1 MANKVLIFVVLCIF
15 FIFTISENSITSD
28 EVRTVDT
35 SSEINVSNL
44 TSFGY
49 FQIICLFENGKISN
63 NYSDL
68 SNLENLNLKFYPSNK
83 TGQPYRIFGRDTK
96 IEGFK
101 ETGLKQIK
109 EEKIKGGNILKI
121 TDNFISDNEKFLK
134 VNSANLKLKKFD
146 SDRDNYYVAYQQYYE
161 DIPVYRGLV
170 GLTIDGYGRIL
181 IIGSDFQQGINISTI
196 PKISKGDAIRIAKE
210 DVNFNNKED
219 KIKEISLMIIPKEDG
234 RYTLVWNVF
243 VVTESPL
250 GDWIFF
256 IDAFSGK
263 IIKKHNGIKF
273 GYVNG
278 TVSGMIY
285 PKKYDDVQQEK
296 NFSYEIIKI
305 NITSKSSAFYSGIGT
320 EGNFYDS
327 NMTIKFP
334 INLSNATHANL
345 TFLTQYYIEPG
356 WDFAYIEI
364 SNDSGNSWKQL
375 KGKYT
380 SSYSNPVVYTQGWI
394 NNSFAYTGNSFI
406 VLEENIDISNYTKGE
421 ILLRFRYTCDKY
433 EFKEGFYVD
442 NISIITDS
450 GVAFFDDAENDNGK
464 WNLSKFKVVNKSFS
478 HIYDATDK
486 NGYYEITRIEN
497 NTNIHSELIG
507 LYVDVDNDKQNDT
520 FYDFLWGGNETHNW
534 NWMAHDTS
542 YRQEESNTYYHVNKI
557 HDYFAEFN
565 FSELDYPL
573 KAVVEAN
580 GVKCNALYSPGMDR
594 ITFSGPQ
601 QNCESPALGSDII
614 YHEYTHA
621 VVGHIYDLGESGNI
635 MEDAMHEAFADYF
648 ACTINNDS
656 ILADGW
662 SFARNLNNTRKYPE
676 NWSNSDP
683 HIFGLILSGAL
694 WDVRKNLN
702 NTLTDSLIFKAIRI
716 TPHAYNFSEFMD
728 NLLIADDDNANVED
742 GTPHKKVICNAFAK
756 HGIYSAAGLCENEL
770 IKADDIFDAV
780 EMLEYLSGEK
790 NLTELTKY
798 DEFGKSYYKF
808 VGSDSDNINL
818 LDVFALIDNIVAGV

>member
-1 MANKVLIFVVLCIF
+1 MTNKFLIFAVLCIF
-15 FIFTISENSITSD
+15 FIFTIGENSIASD
-28 EVRTVDT
+28 EVKSIRT
-35 SSEINVSNL
+35 SSEINVSN
-44 TSFGY
+44 F
-49 FQIICLFENGKISN
+49 

-83 TGQPYRIFGRDTK
+83 TLSPHRIFGRDTK
-96 IEGFK
+96 IEGLK
-101 ETGLKQIK
+101 KTSLKQIK

-134 VNSANLKLKKFD
+134 VNPANLKLKKFD
-146 SDRDNYYVAYQQYYE
+146 SDNENYYVTYQQYYE

-170 GLTIDGYGRIL
+170 GLTIDRYGRIL
-181 IIGSDFQQGINISTI
+181 IIGSDFQQRINISTI

-210 DVNFNNKED
+210 DVNFNDKED
-219 KIKEISLMIIPKEDG
+219 EIKEIFLMIIPKEDAG
-234 RYTLVWNVF
+234 YTLVWNVF

-250 GDWIFF
+250 GDQIFF

-263 IIKKHNGIKF
+263 IIKKHNDIKF

-285 PKKYDDVQQEK
+285 PKRYDDVQQEK
-296 NFSYEIIKI
+296 NFSYEIVKI
-305 NITSKSSAFYSGIGT
+305 NMTSKSSAFYSGIGT
-320 EGNFYDS
+320 DGNFYDS

-345 TFLTQYYIEPG
+345 TFLTQYDIEPG

-380 SSYSNPVVYTQGWI
+380 SLYSNPGVYAQGWI

-406 VLEENIDISNYTKGE
+406 MLEENIDISDYTGGE

-433 EFKEGFYVD
+433 EFKEGFYAD
-442 NISIITDS
+442 NISVIADS
-450 GVAFFDDAENDNGK
+450 RTIFFDNAENDEK
-464 WNLSKFKVVNKSFS
+464 WNMSGFGVVNKSFS
-478 HIYDATDK
+478 YIYNITDK
-486 NGYYEITRIEN
+486 KGYYEITGIVN
-497 NTNIHSELIG
+497 NTNIHSELMS
-507 LYVDVDNDKQNDT
+507 LYVDVDNDKQKDT
-520 FYDFLWGGNETHNW
+520 MHDFLWNGNETYNW
-534 NWMAHDTS
+534 NWANYDTS
-542 YRQEESNTYYHVNKI
+542 YKHEESNIYYHVNKI
-557 HDYFAEFN
+557 HDYFSKFN
-565 FSELDYPL
+565 FSGLNYPL

-580 GVKCNALYSPGMDR
+580 GVTCNAYYSPGMDR
-594 ITFSGPQ
+594 IAFSGPR

-621 VVGHIYDLGESGNI
+621 VVDHIYDLGESGDI
-635 MEDAMHEAFADYF
+635 IEDAMHEAFADYF
-648 ACTINNDS
+648 ACTLNNDS
-656 ILADGW
+656 IVADGW
-662 SFARNLNNTRKYPE
+662 SFARNLNNTKKYPQDW
-676 NWSNSDP
+676 NDFDP
-683 HIFGLILSGAL
+683 HISGLILSGAL

-716 TPHAYNFSEFMD
+716 TPHAYNFSEFHD
-728 NLLIADDDNANVED
+728 NLLIADDDNANIED

-790 NLTELTKY
+790 NLTELSKY
-798 DEFGKSYYKF
+798 DECGKSYYKF

-818 LDVFALIDNIVAGV
+818 FDAFALINNISTGV